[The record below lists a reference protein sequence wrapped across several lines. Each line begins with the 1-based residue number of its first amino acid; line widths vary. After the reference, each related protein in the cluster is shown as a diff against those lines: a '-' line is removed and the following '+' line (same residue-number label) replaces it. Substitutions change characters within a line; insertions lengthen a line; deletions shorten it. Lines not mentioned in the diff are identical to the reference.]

1 MPKLHVFLS
10 WIAILIFA
18 SWCFSTG
25 DELVVQWDSSLSVSG
40 LCFSLRNQTSTD
52 SSVKLL
58 KGRQRQYQVK
68 RKRKADNKSEETK
81 NNLKEDFDEEEG
93 FITLVRLTG
102 DDPDGRATALLNWKL
117 LVVEVLPEEDA
128 VLMLLLCISILKSVS
143 EMMKQDVGG
152 LLVRRRLKETRVG
165 TRDWGS
171 VMLHPSSSSSSD
183 SRYLQPWYW
192 NAWSVMIAPDAA
204 DQVKRMPAS
213 TQSLVEGSDKLY
225 KHGII
230 S

>member
-1 MPKLHVFLS
+1 MVATATPKES
-10 WIAILIFA
+10 AEQWSA

-25 DELVVQWDSSLSVSG
+25 DELFVQWDSSLSVSG

-68 RKRKADNKSEETK
+68 RKRKADNECETTK
-81 NNLKEDFDEEEG
+81 NNLKEDFDDEEG

>member
-1 MPKLHVFLS
+1 MVATATPKES
-10 WIAILIFA
+10 AEQWSA

-25 DELVVQWDSSLSVSG
+25 DELFVQWDSSLSVSG

-68 RKRKADNKSEETK
+68 RKRKADNESETTK
-81 NNLKEDFDEEEG
+81 NNLKEDFDDEEG

-171 VMLHPSSSSSSD
+171 VMLHPSSSSSSSD

-192 NAWSVMIAPDAA
+192 NACSVMIAPDAA
-204 DQVKRMPAS
+204 DHVKRMPAS